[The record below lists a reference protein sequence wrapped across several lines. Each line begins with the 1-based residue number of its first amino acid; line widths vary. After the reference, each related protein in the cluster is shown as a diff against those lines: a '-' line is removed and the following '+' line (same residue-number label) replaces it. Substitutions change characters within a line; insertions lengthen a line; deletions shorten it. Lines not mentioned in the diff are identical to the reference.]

1 MDSIPYKDEYPVT
14 PEIRDYIEAHIIPLY
29 DGFDKA
35 HQRDHVRMVISQSMD
50 LAAQMEVD
58 TTII

>member
-1 MDSIPYKDEYPVT
+1 MNPIPDNNKLPVT
-14 PEIRDYIEAHIIPLY
+14 PEIRDYVEAHIIPLY

-35 HQRDHVRMVISQSMD
+35 HKRDHVRMVISQSMD

-58 TTII
+58 